1 MSAGEAAA
9 GWDAA
14 TYEQVA
20 APQRAWAREIVARA
34 ALRPGELVLDA
45 GCGGGGVTQQLLEAG
60 ARVIAVDG
68 DEAMVEQAR
77 AALPDDVPVLHQD
90 LLELDVPEPV
100 DVVFSCAVFHWITDH
115 DALFARLH
123 RALKP
128 GGRLVAQCGG
138 EGNIARVIE
147 ALGERPGR
155 WFYADAASTEERLR
169 RAGFSDVRAWLEP
182 KPTHVDDMETFIA
195 TVMLHGQPDARE
207 AAARAAA
214 QLDHL
219 DYVRL
224 NFTATRP

>member
-1 MSAGEAAA
+1 MSDSDVPA

-20 APQRAWAREIVARA
+20 APQRAWAREIIARA
-34 ALRPGELVLDA
+34 ALQPGELVLDA

-68 DEAMVEQAR
+68 DAAMVEQAR
-77 AALPDDVPVLHQD
+77 SALPADVPVLHQD

-115 DALFARLH
+115 DALFAKLHAALRL
-123 RALKP
+123 

-138 EGNIARVIE
+138 EGNIARVID

-155 WFYADAASTEERLR
+155 WLYANGADTEHRLR
-169 RAGFSDVRAWLEP
+169 AAGFTDVHAWLEP
-182 KPTHVDDMETFIA
+182 KPTYVDDMETYVA

-207 AAARAAA
+207 AAKRAAA

-224 NFTATRP
+224 NITATA